1 MKKAIEIAEY
11 FVWLAKERG
20 AEPVSNL
27 KVQKL
32 LYYAQGYALGN
43 FSRPLFLERVMAW
56 NFGPVVEE
64 VYEEYKRFGY
74 GPIDLPE
81 EFNAETFDP
90 DERELLESVFEA
102 YGDLSASALVE
113 QTHNEEPW
121 RASKL
126 KSEITTRAMQA
137 FFKRNLFKR
146 M

>member
-1 MKKAIEIAEY
+1 MKRAREIAEY
-11 FVWLAKERG
+11 FVWLANERG

-43 FSRPLFLERVMAW
+43 LSRPLFSERVIAW

-64 VYEEYKRFGY
+64 VYEDFKRFGY
-74 GPIDLPE
+74 GPIDVPK
-81 EFNAETFDP
+81 EFKVETFDP
-90 DERELLESVFEA
+90 EERELLESVFEA

-113 QTHNEEPW
+113 LTHNEEPW
-121 RASKL
+121 RTSKL

-137 FFKRNLFKR
+137 FFKRNLFNR
-146 M
+146 T